1 MSDMDNQHLVN
12 NVGRLTPIDLE
23 DELKKSFISYAMAV
37 IVTRALPDV
46 RDGLK
51 PVHRRILYS
60 MMELGVTPDKPYRKS
75 ARIVGD
81 CLGKYHPHGDSSV
94 YDAMVRLAQDFSIRY
109 TLVDGQGNFGSVDG
123 DGAAAMRYTEARLTK
138 LAMEMVSDIEKETVD
153 FYPNFD
159 ETLMQPAVLPSRF
172 PNLLVNG
179 SNGIAV
185 GMATN
190 IPPHNLG
197 EVVDGVVYM
206 LDHPDCT
213 TEDLMGFIKGPDFP
227 TGGIILGKA
236 GIHEA
241 YATGRG
247 RIITRAR
254 TEIEE
259 MAGGRQR
266 IVVTEIPYMVNKARL
281 VEKMAELVHDKRLE
295 GVSDIRDESDREGM
309 RIVVELKRDVNA
321 HVVLNTLYKH
331 TQMQETF
338 GVNMLALVDGEPK
351 ILSLRQCVHH
361 YIDHQIDVIT
371 RRTRY
376 DLDKARA
383 RAHILEGL
391 LIALD
396 NIDAVIHLIR
406 SSRTDAQAKEGLME
420 QFGLSEKQAVAILD
434 MRMRRLTGLER
445 EKLEAEYAQLEK
457 QIEYFTQVLA
467 NESMV
472 RGIIK
477 DEILALRAKYA
488 DPRRT
493 QISQVDGEIDMLDLI
508 QEEDMVVTLTHRGY
522 VKRLP
527 KDTYRAQRR
536 GGKGIMGAAAREE
549 DFVEHL
555 LVGSTHD
562 WLLIFTNRGRV
573 HRLRCYQIP
582 EAGRQAR
589 GLNIVNLLQLD
600 PGEHVQA
607 VVPLQE
613 LTSPDDG
620 RYLIMATRGGVI
632 KRTPLSEFIN
642 LKNVGLRAI
651 RLGEGD
657 ELISAQLTD
666 GQGDVILAT
675 RQGQSIRFAIEE
687 VRPMHRD
694 ATGVMGIR
702 LRGDDQAVDMDLVEE
717 GKELLAIT
725 ERGYGKRTPFDRYRT
740 QNRGGMGMR
749 AISLSDKTGAL
760 VALKVVSD
768 DNDLMMISSDGT
780 IIRIPALGVP
790 TLGRDTQGVRIM
802 RLREG
807 DTLMSISATEHE
819 EESDL
824 PELETEGGVTAEGSG
839 DSSTAADGERQ
850 PASPAQEADAAPTTG
865 AMPGATTPADEAKLQ
880 ELLRRAE
887 DDQQPED

>member
-266 IVVTEIPYMVNKARL
+266 IVVSEIPYMVNKARL

-376 DLDKARA
+376 DLDKAQA

-396 NIDAVIHLIR
+396 NIDAVIRLIR

-457 QIEYFTQVLA
+457 QIEYFIQVLA
-467 NESMV
+467 DESMV

-477 DEILALRAKYA
+477 EEILALKAKYA
-488 DPRRT
+488 DARRT

-549 DFVEHL
+549 DFVEQMY
-555 LVGSTHD
+555 VTSTHD
-562 WLLIFTNRGRV
+562 PLMFFTNRGRAYQMN
-573 HRLRCYQIP
+573 CYEIP
-582 EAGRQAR
+582 EAGRTAR
-589 GLNIVNLLQLD
+589 GTAIVNLLQLEG
-600 PGEHVQA
+600 GERVNTMLPIPEEKVEGH
-607 VVPLQE
+607 
-613 LTSPDDG
+613 
-620 RYLIMATRGGVI
+620 YLVMVTRNGII
-632 KRTPLSEFIN
+632 KRTALNEFTNMRRTGLIALI
-642 LKNVGLRAI
+642 LK
-651 RLGEGD
+651 ED
-657 ELISAQLTD
+657 DDLIAVRLTD
-666 GQGDVILAT
+666 GHREIFVGT
-675 RQGQSIRFAIEE
+675 RQGMSIRFSEEE
-687 VRPMHRD
+687 VRCMGRA
-694 ATGVMGIR
+694 ATGVKAIE
-702 LRGDDQAVDMDLVEE
+702 LAPGDAVVDAAVLEE
-717 GKELLAIT
+717 DAQVLSVT
-725 ERGYGKRTPFDRYRT
+725 ENGYGKRTQLDEYRV
-740 QNRGGMGMR
+740 QSRGGKGIKAMN
-749 AISLSDKTGAL
+749 LTDKTGPLARQLL
-760 VALKVVSD
+760 VHEEEDVLILTD
-768 DNDLMMISSDGT
+768 DGI
-780 IIRIPALGVP
+780 IIRTPVSSISV
-790 TLGRDTQGVRIM
+790 LGRATQGVRVM
-802 RLREG
+802 RVAQDAKVVCVARAE
-807 DTLMSISATEHE
+807 AE
-819 EESDL
+819 EDL
-824 PELETEGGVTAEGSG
+824 PEEELDQEALPGESEGGNE
-839 DSSTAADGERQ
+839 ADG
-850 PASPAQEADAAPTTG
+850 AG
-865 AMPGATTPADEAKLQ
+865 G
-880 ELLRRAE
+880 
-887 DDQQPED
+887 QQI